1 MEKKY
6 KSLKDFYPY
15 YLTEH
20 RNDTSRYLHFIGTCF
35 AVLLLLYGLFSGRF
49 WFCLGAVF
57 CGYFFAWIGHFFF
70 EKNRPATFVYP
81 GLSLAS
87 DFIMAWD
94 IITGQLPSKMKS
106 AKEKFGIVE

>member
-1 MEKKY
+1 MIRVDIY
-6 KSLKDFYPY
+6 ISLE
-15 YLTEH
+15 L
-20 RNDTSRYLHFIGTCF
+20 
-35 AVLLLLYGLFSGRF
+35 VLLYYCFYMVCFLVDFGFVLVLSF
-49 WFCLGAVF
+49 
-57 CGYFFAWIGHFFF
+57 GHFFF

-94 IITGQLPSKMKS
+94 TITGQLPSKMKS